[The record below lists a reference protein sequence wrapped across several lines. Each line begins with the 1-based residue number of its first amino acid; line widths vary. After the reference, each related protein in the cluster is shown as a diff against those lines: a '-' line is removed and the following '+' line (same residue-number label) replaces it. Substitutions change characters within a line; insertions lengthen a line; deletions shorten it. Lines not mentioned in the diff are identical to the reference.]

1 MRFRDNF
8 YLTEA
13 IDLKGIIG
21 LSDRLTILYGVEHFI
36 SMSLNPHFA
45 PFFAQFAIVV
55 DQERAAFDA
64 HEFASIQGLFLDDV
78 KLFAQFFFRIGQ
90 EVKREFLLG
99 LKFLMGGH
107 AVSRNAQNYR
117 VLSLELRVKIS
128 KILPFGCT
136 ARGSIFWVKV
146 DDDIIA
152 TKRLQLN
159 SLIACRGTFEILN
172 NAIECR
178 CCHYQVS

>member
-1 MRFRDNF
+1 
-8 YLTEA
+8 
-13 IDLKGIIG
+13 
-21 LSDRLTILYGVEHFI
+21 
-36 SMSLNPHFA
+36 MSLNLHFA
-45 PFFAQFAIVV
+45 PFLAQFAVFV

-64 HEFASIQGLFLDDV
+64 HEFASIQGFLLDDV
-78 KLFAQFFFRIGQ
+78 KLLTQLFFRIGQ
-90 EVKREFLLG
+90 EVKRKFLLG

-107 AVSRNAQNYR
+107 AVSRHAQNYR
-117 VLSLELRVKIS
+117 VLSPELRVKIS
-128 KILPFGCT
+128 KILSFGCT

-146 DDDIIA
+146 DDDIFA

-159 SLIACRGTFEILN
+159 RLIACRGTFEILN